1 MAKIVDPDQLTQDLE
16 VTFNLP
22 SKLIQLAVTGNLDD
36 NSPGKSSG
44 VTHQALYSFAKEEWL
59 ADTLLQPIRFP
70 FDPIFE
76 AKFDWINNWQPAD
89 QQTIDLIRDGGFRVV
104 LNDEEYASIISLQT
118 IDDPNSDRAYYWQI
132 AGFQAPTSSFDKTGE
147 LNEPISILSGT
158 IGANDYRDFLKV
170 ALRVQ
175 GKTYAE
181 GNLLLD
187 QDLSALTYQA
197 YRLPLA
203 NAVDPNIVDTDNDID
218 TLTPYTNMRLSFL
231 KGVGYGTYTSGS
243 VYPIESVV
251 FDPNVQVSSSLNG
264 SWWFTPGGG
273 TANGTNTGN
282 DIGITDWEP
291 FFGQEQIG
299 TEWFAFNRI
308 LDTST
313 GTATKEEFYQWG
325 QRRLRV
331 YGDINDD
338 VIGAPNQDAFGVV
351 TGSVARLLFDFVGTQ
366 LVTRGG
372 VLIRNFD
379 PNDTNSITLSDITVD
394 GGGVDTEFTPVT
406 TTARNFPFVAA
417 GVLVFSDNLVAEPD
431 VDTLYK
437 MFFQY
442 TTRNTGTDVA
452 VTAASGDTATL
463 TSSTTNFTTNFANGA
478 YVSISGFANTN
489 NNGLFQ
495 VNGVPT
501 ATTMAI
507 RKVNGQTLV
516 NEAAG
521 PTVNLDADPYD
532 SPDAIVV
539 NNNAGSPI
547 TGQITGQTIAFDFDY
562 DNNIQGGRTS
572 GVNAP
577 VAVIA
582 QGREG
587 AQWVDGLFTIS
598 RATGLSFPL
607 NAATE
612 RVYANP

>member
-1 MAKIVDPDQLTQDLE
+1 MAKIVDPDQLTQGLE

-76 AKFDWINNWQPAD
+76 AKFDWINNWQPSD
-89 QQTIDLIRDGGFRVV
+89 QQTIDLLRDGGFRVV

-118 IDDPNSDRAYYWQI
+118 IDDPNSDLAYYWQI
-132 AGFQAPTSSFDKTGE
+132 PGFQAPTSSFDKTGE

-187 QDLSALTYQA
+187 QDLAILTYQA

-203 NAVDPNIVDTDNDID
+203 NAIDPNITETDNDID

-231 KGVGYGTYTSGS
+231 KGVGYETFTSGS
-243 VYPIESVV
+243 VYPVESVV

-291 FFGQEQIG
+291 FAGQEQIG

-325 QRRLRV
+325 QRQLRI

-338 VIGAPNQDAFGVV
+338 ALGAPNQDGFGVV

-417 GVLVFSDNLVAEPD
+417 GVLVFSDNLVSEPD

-478 YVSISGFANTN
+478 YVSISGFANTT

-495 VNGVPT
+495 VDGVPT
-501 ATTMAI
+501 ATTMPI
-507 RKVNGQTLV
+507 RKVNGQTLI
-516 NEAAG
+516 NETAG

-547 TGQITGQTIAFDFDY
+547 TGQITAQTIAFDFDY
-562 DNNIQGGRTS
+562 DNNVQGGRTPAQL
-572 GVNAP
+572 AP